1 MRIPSATPRP
11 GVHART
17 WLRTAAVA
25 VAVVGSAAVVAGC
38 QAPFS
43 APPTVSVAADFSD
56 VGDLAVGAP
65 VELADIP
72 VGHVTSI
79 TLQGSEARVAM
90 AVQRSAAV
98 PADATAELRRTSL
111 LGERFIS
118 LVPPTGGNPA
128 PLRDG
133 ELLPR
138 AVVIPGIQQFV
149 SAGASV
155 VGAID
160 TTRLA
165 DLIATGA
172 QGFGGQQQQLR
183 QLIDGF
189 ATVAHGYASRT
200 SDISRLVDTMDQLSS
215 SLAPASGQDAAAVTT
230 LAQTTSLLADQSQRF
245 DHLLQ
250 SLQDLSVQGRGIL
263 ESYIPQIDDE
273 LAGLASTSQALAATE
288 SDLGKLIDGIPGH
301 NAAVKSATV
310 DHQLQVLDDLVVCGL
325 PGGGANAAVPA
336 QTCGGGG

>member
-1 MRIPSATPRP
+1 MGAGPLPSSGRDGRVRHRWVRAGATLA
-11 GVHART
+11 GIALV
-17 WLRTAAVA
+17 AAGCRLP
-25 VAVVGSAAVVAGC
+25 VGSPPAV
-38 QAPFS
+38 
-43 APPTVSVAADFSD
+43 TVAADFSD

-79 TLQGSEARVAM
+79 TLQGSQARVGM
-90 AVQRSAAV
+90 VVERSAGV

-118 LVPPTGGNPA
+118 LVPPAAGSAA
-128 PLRDG
+128 PLYPG
-133 ELLPR
+133 EVLTR
-138 AVVIPGIQQFV
+138 ALVVPGIQQFV

-155 VGAID
+155 VGAVD
-160 TTRLA
+160 TSRLA

-183 QLIDGF
+183 QLLDGF

-200 SDISRLVDTMDQLSS
+200 ATITSLVDTMDQLSS
-215 SLAPASGQDAAAVTT
+215 SLAPNAGPDAQAVST
-230 LAQTTSLLADQSQRF
+230 LAGTTSMLAAQSHRF
-245 DHLLQ
+245 VDLLQ
-250 SLQDLSVQGRGIL
+250 ALDGLSVQGRNPL
-263 ESYIPQIDDE
+263 ESYVPQIDDE

-288 SDLGKLIDGIPGH
+288 TDLGKLIDGIPGH

-310 DHQLQVLDDLVVCGL
+310 DHQLQVLDDLVICGL
-325 PGGGANAAVPA
+325 PGGGADASQPA
-336 QTCGGGG
+336 LTCGGAG